1 MKMSGFVVTIDGP
14 AGAGKSSVARVLA
27 QRMDFTYLESGALY
41 RAVALAASRAG
52 LAMDDVEALGC
63 LAASSGI
70 DLRFQAGG
78 LKVFLGGQEV
88 TDELR
93 AEEIGDQASAISRLP
108 AVRKQLNHLQ
118 RRLAAARRVVVEGR
132 DAGTVVFPQAQAKFF
147 LTASL
152 EERARRRVAQLAERG
167 LEADLEAVARQMAAR
182 DAQDESRSAAPL
194 RPAKTAQIVDTT
206 ALSLKEVVGLLAGQ
220 IAARLEEART
230 RP

>member
-1 MKMSGFVVTIDGP
+1 MKMPGFVVTIDGP

-52 LAMDDVEALGC
+52 LTNDDAEALDR
-63 LAASSGI
+63 LAGAARI
-70 DLRFQAGG
+70 DLRVQAGG
-78 LKVFLGGQEV
+78 LKVFLDGQEV

-93 AEEIGDQASAISRLP
+93 SEEIGNKASGISKLP
-108 AVRKQLNHLQ
+108 ALRKRLNDLQ
-118 RRLAAARRVVVEGR
+118 RRLAAGRRVVVEGR
-132 DAGTVVFPQAQAKFF
+132 DAGTIVFPQAQAKFF

-152 EERARRRVAQLAERG
+152 AERARRRVAQLAEEG
-167 LEADLEAVARQMAAR
+167 MEADLEAVARQMAAR
-182 DAQDESRSAAPL
+182 DEQDQSRNAAPL

-206 ALSLKEVVGLLAGQ
+206 DLSLEEVVGLLTRR
-220 IAARLEEART
+220 IAARLKEARI